1 MTGWEAI
8 SWARPEWLWALV
20 TVPLAA
26 LAIVWSLGRRR
37 RALEAFA
44 EADVRART
52 QSLPGGHPGLRGF
65 LLTLGLAAL
74 CVAAAGPEWGVESV
88 PDPPVRQH
96 VVFALDVSRSML
108 AEDAP
113 PSRLDRARLA
123 VRQLLGGLPAA
134 EAGLVVFAG
143 EASLAVPLTRD
154 HDALELYL
162 GSVGPDW
169 ISDPS
174 TDLTNAIAVSL
185 DAFGPEPGPGE
196 AVVVLSDGEDQTGG
210 VDAAVAAAKERGVE
224 VDAIGIGTEAGA
236 RIPIEGGFLTDE
248 GVEVVTRLDPE
259 PLRALAS
266 ATGGVYVELSGGA
279 GDVGAVLARLRAL
292 DAGRAT
298 GPAGERKADRYR
310 WPLALALLCI
320 AGEAA
325 LRLRDRRRA
334 PRLEP
339 IVAAMAALLVL
350 AMGRA
355 DSPRDLYESGRYREA
370 LLAWRHA
377 DRSADADASDAYGR
391 ASAAYRMGEFREAAA
406 SWAVAARTAGD
417 AERTSE
423 AWYNAGNARYRIAE
437 QAEAA
442 QSVDG
447 QRFWDASVAA
457 YRESLLRDPGDRDAK
472 HNLEL
477 ALRKREQS
485 GGGGGGA
492 GGGGGGEGG
501 GGGGGGRG
509 VQPPSSGGESGAQP
523 MTRSQAE
530 RLLDAL
536 SAQEREALARGE
548 EERRAGEPR
557 RPGW

>member
-1 MTGWEAI
+1 MTWDAI
-8 SWARPEWLWALV
+8 SWARPEWLWTLAV
-20 TVPLAA
+20 VPIAA
-26 LAIVWSLGRRR
+26 LAIAWSLGRRR
-37 RALEAFA
+37 RALETFS
-44 EADVRART
+44 EAGVRGRT
-52 QSLPGGHPGLRGF
+52 QRLSRGHSGLRGA
-65 LLTLGLAAL
+65 LLVLGLAAL
-74 CVAAAGPEWGVESV
+74 CLAAAGPRWGVEVV

-108 AEDAP
+108 AEDVD

-134 EAGLVVFAG
+134 EGGLVVFAG

-154 HDALELYL
+154 HDALGLYL
-162 GSVGPDW
+162 SSVGPDW

-174 TDLTNAIAVSL
+174 TDLANAVSVAL
-185 DAFGPEPGPGE
+185 EAFGPVPGSGE
-196 AVVVLSDGEDQTGG
+196 AVVVLSDGEDHSGA
-210 VDAAVAAAKERGVE
+210 VEAAVAMAGERGLE
-224 VDAIGIGTEAGA
+224 VNAIGIGTESGG
-236 RIPIEGGFLTDE
+236 RIPVDGGFLTDE
-248 GVEVVTRLDPE
+248 GEVVVTRLDPE

-266 ATGGVYVELSGGA
+266 ATGGAYVELSGGP
-279 GDVGAVLARLRAL
+279 GDVGPVLARLRAL
-292 DAGRAT
+292 DAGAAS
-298 GPAGERKADRYR
+298 GSAGERRADRYR

-320 AGEAA
+320 ASEAA

-334 PRLEP
+334 PRLDP
-339 IVAAMAALLVL
+339 ALAVLAAVMLL
-350 AMGRA
+350 AMGSA
-355 DSPRDLYESGRYREA
+355 DSPRELYESGRYREA

-377 DRSADADASDAYGR
+377 DRSGDAEAVDAYGR

-406 SWAVAARTAGD
+406 SWAVSARTAEETD
-417 AERTSE
+417 RASE

-437 QAEAA
+437 AAEAGDPED
-442 QSVDG
+442 S
-447 QRFWDASVAA
+447 QRFWDSAVAA
-457 YRESLLRDPGDRDAK
+457 YREALLRDSDDRDAK

-509 VQPPSSGGESGAQP
+509 VQPPSTGGEGGARQ
-523 MTRSQAE
+523 MSRSQAE

-536 SAQEREALARGE
+536 AAQEREALVRGE
-548 EERRAGEPR
+548 EDRRAGEAR